1 MTTPTD
7 RDNPPSNDREQG
19 DRERGGG
26 WREAI
31 WSVPRAFVF
40 AYFGLLTLLG
50 LPAVALITWQ
60 EAANGVDAVWWLW
73 PTTLTVA
80 AAPRCGAVGIGIAF
94 SALVTVQGAAF
105 LMVLY
110 EYAVNKWV
118 KPIINR
124 NVEAGRAAGV
134 EEGIEKGMEK
144 GVEKTDQEWLAWLAR
159 KADAESRGLPFDE
172 PMPNEKRD

>member
-1 MTTPTD
+1 MTTAMATD
-7 RDNPPSNDREQG
+7 NDNPASG

-31 WSVPRAFVF
+31 WSVPRSFLF
-40 AYFGLLTLLG
+40 AYFALLTLLG

-73 PTTLTVA
+73 PTTLTIE

-110 EYAVNKWV
+110 QYAVNKWV

-134 EEGIEKGMEK
+134 E
-144 GVEKTDQEWLAWLAR
+144 KTNQEWRAWLAR

-172 PMPNEKRD
+172 PTPDENRD

>member
-1 MTTPTD
+1 MATATD
-7 RDNPPSNDREQG
+7 SDNSPSNDRERD

-60 EAANGVDAVWWLW
+60 EAVNGVDAVWWLW
-73 PTTLTVA
+73 PITLTIE

-124 NVEAGRAAGV
+124 NVEAGRA
-134 EEGIEKGMEK
+134 E

-172 PMPNEKRD
+172 PTPDEKRD

>member
-1 MTTPTD
+1 MTMAD
-7 RDNPPSNDREQG
+7 DSDISPSG
-19 DRERGGG
+19 DRERGGGG

-31 WSVPRAFVF
+31 WSVPRSFVF
-40 AYFGLLTLLG
+40 AYFGLLTLAG

-60 EAANGVDAVWWLW
+60 EAASGVDAVWWLW
-73 PTTLTVA
+73 PTTLTIE

-110 EYAVNKWV
+110 QYAVNKWV

-134 EEGIEKGMEK
+134 EEG
-144 GVEKTDQEWLAWLAR
+144 VEKTNQEWRAWLAR
-159 KADAESRGLPFDE
+159 KADAESQGLPFDE
-172 PMPNEKRD
+172 PMPDENRD